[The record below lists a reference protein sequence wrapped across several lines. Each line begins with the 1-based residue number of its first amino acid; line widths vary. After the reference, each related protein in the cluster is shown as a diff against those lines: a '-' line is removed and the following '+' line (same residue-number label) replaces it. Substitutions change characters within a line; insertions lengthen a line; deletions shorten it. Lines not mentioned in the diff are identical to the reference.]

1 MSTRLQVVLDTAEL
15 REIREVAG
23 RHRMT
28 VSEWVRQTL
37 RSARRAEPG
46 TSIREKLEVVRAAS
60 KHAFPVADI
69 DQMLGDIE
77 RGYQDDDSR

>member
-1 MSTRLQVVLDTAEL
+1 MVLEKAEL
-15 REIREVAG
+15 REIQEAAR

-28 VSEWVRQTL
+28 VSEWVRQAL
-37 RSARRAEPG
+37 RSARRREPL
-46 TSIREKLEVVRAAS
+46 TSTRKKLEVVRAAS

-69 DQMLGDIE
+69 DQMLGEIE